1 MWMTQI
7 AMNQDTAGTP
17 GAQVLD
23 AVVIGAGFG
32 GIYQLYRLLKDGLQ
46 VRSFE
51 AAGGV
56 GGVWYWNRY
65 PGARV
70 DSHFPHY
77 QYWFSKEL
85 WDEGDWKETFPAQP
99 EIEQYINHVVDKFDL
114 RRHITFNTRVTSA
127 IYDTQ
132 RGTWTVSTDSGEQVV
147 ARFVIFN
154 TGGLSE
160 AKVPPFAGHDSFA
173 GPSFHTSRWP
183 REGVEL
189 KGKRVAVFGTAATGI
204 QVIQTIAPIV
214 AHLTVFQR
222 TPNYAVAI
230 RNPKIEAADLQW
242 MRDSFESMRDKVR
255 WSRAGFVFPD
265 PPLFKDVPPE
275 QREAHLRMIWESGNL
290 SIWGN
295 TFADFQVNPEAMACV
310 TEFVRARIRERIA
323 DPTLAEKL
331 IPSDYSFGTRRV
343 PLENGYF
350 EAFSRD
356 NVTLVD
362 LRAEPVEYLDAQGI
376 KTSAAHYDVDL
387 IIYATGFDAGVG
399 AINKIDIRGVD
410 GVSLRDLWTKSLTT
424 TVGMQVHGFP
434 NLFMTMAPFAPAAAI
449 CNVPVCIDQQ
459 CDWIA
464 DAIGFVR
471 EKGLT
476 SIQPSAQTE
485 AKWMAHHEA
494 VSEPTLLAQNRN
506 SWYRREAEDG
516 SKRELIAY
524 LGGIPNY
531 RRVCDEMK
539 ASGFQGFELT

>member
-1 MWMTQI
+1 MKDEAIREESAQS
-7 AMNQDTAGTP
+7 GT
-17 GAQVLD
+17 QVLD

-32 GIYQLYRLLKDGLQ
+32 GVYQLYRLLKDGLK
-46 VRSFE
+46 VRAFE
-51 AAGGV
+51 AAPGV
-56 GGVWYWNRY
+56 GGVWFWNRY

-70 DSHFPHY
+70 DSHFPYY

-85 WDEGDWKETFPAQP
+85 WDEGEWTETFPAQP
-99 EIEQYINHVVDKFDL
+99 EIERYINHVVDKFDL
-114 RRHITFNTRVTSA
+114 RRHITFNTKVTRAVFDASSA
-127 IYDTQ
+127 
-132 RGTWTVSTDSGEQVV
+132 TWTVTTDTGETVN
-147 ARFVIFN
+147 ARFVVFN

-160 AKVPPFAGHDSFA
+160 PKVPPFPGHESFKGA
-173 GPSFHTSRWP
+173 SFHTSHWP
-183 REGVEL
+183 QEGVDL
-189 KGKRVAVFGTAATGI
+189 HGKRVAVFGTAATGI

-214 AHLTVFQR
+214 AQLTVFQR

-230 RNPKIEAADLQW
+230 RNPKIEATDLEW
-242 MRDSFESMRDKVR
+242 MRNSFETLRDEVR

-265 PPLFKDVPPE
+265 PPRFADVPAE
-275 QREAHLRMIWESGNL
+275 QREDHLRAIWNSGNL

-323 DPTLAEKL
+323 DPALAEKL

-356 NVTLVD
+356 NVSLVD
-362 LRAEPVEYLDAQGI
+362 LRQEPVECIDAAGI
-376 KTSAAHYDVDL
+376 KTRAAHYDVDL
-387 IIYATGFDAGVG
+387 VIYATGFDAGVG
-399 AINKIDIRGVD
+399 AINRIDIRGPG
-410 GVSLRDLWTKSLTT
+410 GVSLRDLWSQSLTT

-471 EKGLT
+471 SKGLK

-485 AKWMAHHEA
+485 ADWMAHHVA
-494 VSEPTLLAQNRN
+494 VSEPTLLAQNKD
-506 SWYRREAEDG
+506 SWYRREAPDG
-516 SKRELIAY
+516 TKRELIAY

-539 ASGFQGFELT
+539 ASGYQGFELT

>member
-1 MWMTQI
+1 MKDEAIREESAQS
-7 AMNQDTAGTP
+7 GT
-17 GAQVLD
+17 QVLD

-32 GIYQLYRLLKDGLQ
+32 GVYQLYRLLKDGLN
-46 VRSFE
+46 VRAFE
-51 AAGGV
+51 AAPGV
-56 GGVWYWNRY
+56 GGVWFWNRY

-70 DSHFPHY
+70 DSHFPYY

-85 WDEGDWKETFPAQP
+85 WDEGEWSETFPAQP
-99 EIEQYINHVVDKFDL
+99 EIERYINHVVDKFEL
-114 RRHITFNTRVTSA
+114 RRHITFNTKVTRAVFDASSA
-127 IYDTQ
+127 
-132 RGTWTVSTDSGEQVV
+132 TWTVTTDTGETVN
-147 ARFVIFN
+147 ARFVVFN
-154 TGGLSE
+154 TGGLSQP
-160 AKVPPFAGHDSFA
+160 KVPPLPGHESFKGA
-173 GPSFHTSRWP
+173 SFHTSHWP
-183 REGVEL
+183 QEGVDL
-189 KGKRVAVFGTAATGI
+189 HGKRVAVFGTAATGI

-214 AHLTVFQR
+214 SQLTVFQR

-230 RNPKIEAADLQW
+230 RNPKIEATDLEW
-242 MRDSFESMRDKVR
+242 MRNSFETLRDEVR

-265 PPLFKDVPPE
+265 PPRFADVPAE
-275 QREAHLRMIWESGNL
+275 QREDHLRAIWNSGNL

-323 DPTLAEKL
+323 DPALAEKL

-356 NVTLVD
+356 NVSLVD
-362 LRAEPVEYLDAQGI
+362 LREEPVECIDATGI
-376 KTSAAHYDVDL
+376 KTRAAHYDVDL

-399 AINKIDIRGVD
+399 AINRIDIRGPG
-410 GVSLRDLWTKSLTT
+410 GVSLRDLWSQSLTT

-471 EKGLT
+471 SKGLK

-485 AKWMAHHEA
+485 ADWMAHHVA
-494 VSEPTLLAQNRN
+494 VSEPTLLAQNKD
-506 SWYRREAEDG
+506 SWYRREAPDG
-516 SKRELIAY
+516 TKRELIAY

-539 ASGFQGFELT
+539 ASGYQGFELT

>member
-1 MWMTQI
+1 MKDEAIREESAQS
-7 AMNQDTAGTP
+7 GT
-17 GAQVLD
+17 QVLD

-32 GIYQLYRLLKDGLQ
+32 GVYQLYRLLKDGLK
-46 VRSFE
+46 VRAFE
-51 AAGGV
+51 AAPGV
-56 GGVWYWNRY
+56 GGVWFWNRY

-70 DSHFPHY
+70 DSHFPYY

-85 WDEGDWKETFPAQP
+85 WDEGEWTETFPAQP
-99 EIEQYINHVVDKFDL
+99 EIERYINHVVDKFDL
-114 RRHITFNTRVTSA
+114 RRHITFNTKVTRAVFDASSA
-127 IYDTQ
+127 
-132 RGTWTVSTDSGEQVV
+132 TWTVTTDTGETVN
-147 ARFVIFN
+147 ARFVVFN

-160 AKVPPFAGHDSFA
+160 PKVPPFPGHESFKGA
-173 GPSFHTSRWP
+173 SFHTSHWP
-183 REGVEL
+183 QEGVDL
-189 KGKRVAVFGTAATGI
+189 HGKRVAVFGTAATGI

-214 AHLTVFQR
+214 AQLTVFQR

-230 RNPKIEAADLQW
+230 RNPKIEATDLEW
-242 MRDSFESMRDKVR
+242 MRNSFETLRDEVR

-265 PPLFKDVPPE
+265 PPRFADVPAE
-275 QREAHLRMIWESGNL
+275 QREDHLRAIWNSGNL

-323 DPTLAEKL
+323 DPALAEKL

-356 NVTLVD
+356 NVSLVD
-362 LRAEPVEYLDAQGI
+362 LRQEPVECIDAAGI
-376 KTSAAHYDVDL
+376 KTRAAHYDVDL

-399 AINKIDIRGVD
+399 AINRIDIRGPG
-410 GVSLRDLWTKSLTT
+410 GVSLRDLWSQSLTT

-471 EKGLT
+471 SKGLK

-485 AKWMAHHEA
+485 ADWMAHHVA
-494 VSEPTLLAQNRN
+494 VSEPTLLAQNKD
-506 SWYRREAEDG
+506 SWYRREAPDG
-516 SKRELIAY
+516 TKRELIAY

-539 ASGFQGFELT
+539 ASGYQGFELT

>member
-1 MWMTQI
+1 MKDEAIRKESAQS
-7 AMNQDTAGTP
+7 GT
-17 GAQVLD
+17 QVLD

-32 GIYQLYRLLKDGLQ
+32 GVYQLYRLLKDGLN
-46 VRSFE
+46 VRAFE
-51 AAGGV
+51 AAPGV
-56 GGVWYWNRY
+56 GGVWFWNRY

-70 DSHFPHY
+70 DSHFPYY
-77 QYWFSKEL
+77 QYWFSKDL
-85 WDEGDWKETFPAQP
+85 WDEGEWSETFPAQP
-99 EIEQYINHVVDKFDL
+99 EIERYINHVVDKFDL
-114 RRHITFNTRVTSA
+114 RRHITFNTKVTRAVFDATSA
-127 IYDTQ
+127 
-132 RGTWTVSTDSGEQVV
+132 TWTVTTDTGETVN
-147 ARFVIFN
+147 ARFVVFN

-160 AKVPPFAGHDSFA
+160 PKVPPFSGHESFKGA
-173 GPSFHTSRWP
+173 SFHTSHWLQ
-183 REGVEL
+183 EGVDL
-189 KGKRVAVFGTAATGI
+189 QGKRVAVFGTAATGI

-230 RNPKIEAADLQW
+230 RNPKIESTDLEW
-242 MRDSFESMRDKVR
+242 MRNSFETLRDQVR

-265 PPLFKDVPPE
+265 PPRFADVPAE
-275 QREAHLRMIWESGNL
+275 QRESHLQAIWNSGNL

-323 DPTLAEKL
+323 DPALAEKL

-356 NVTLVD
+356 NVSLVD
-362 LRAEPVEYLDAQGI
+362 LRQEPVECIDATGI
-376 KTSAAHYDVDL
+376 KTRAAHYDVDL

-399 AINKIDIRGVD
+399 AINRIDIRGPG
-410 GVSLRDLWTKSLTT
+410 GVSLRDLWSQSLTT

-471 EKGLT
+471 SKGLK

-485 AKWMAHHEA
+485 AEWMAHHEA
-494 VSEPTLLAQNRN
+494 VSEPTLLAQNKD
-506 SWYRREAEDG
+506 SWYRREAPDG
-516 SKRELIAY
+516 TKRELIAY

-539 ASGFQGFELT
+539 ASGYQGFELT

>member
-1 MWMTQI
+1 MKDEAIREESAQS
-7 AMNQDTAGTP
+7 GT
-17 GAQVLD
+17 QVLD

-32 GIYQLYRLLKDGLQ
+32 GVYQLYRLLKDGLN
-46 VRSFE
+46 VRAFE
-51 AAGGV
+51 AAPGV
-56 GGVWYWNRY
+56 GGVWFWNRY

-70 DSHFPHY
+70 DSHFPYY

-85 WDEGDWKETFPAQP
+85 WDEGEWSETFPAQP
-99 EIEQYINHVVDKFDL
+99 EIERYINHVVDKFEL
-114 RRHITFNTRVTSA
+114 RRHITFNTKVTRAVFDASSA
-127 IYDTQ
+127 
-132 RGTWTVSTDSGEQVV
+132 TWTVTTDTGETVN
-147 ARFVIFN
+147 ARFVVFN
-154 TGGLSE
+154 TGGLSQP
-160 AKVPPFAGHDSFA
+160 KVPPFPGHESFKGA
-173 GPSFHTSRWP
+173 SFHTSHWP
-183 REGVEL
+183 QEGVDL
-189 KGKRVAVFGTAATGI
+189 HGKRVAVFGTAATGI

-214 AHLTVFQR
+214 SQLTVFQR

-230 RNPKIEAADLQW
+230 RNPKIEATDLEW
-242 MRDSFESMRDKVR
+242 MRNSFETLRDEVR

-265 PPLFKDVPPE
+265 PPRFADVPAE
-275 QREAHLRMIWESGNL
+275 QREAHLQAIWNSGNL

-323 DPTLAEKL
+323 DPALAEKL

-356 NVTLVD
+356 NVSLVD
-362 LRAEPVEYLDAQGI
+362 LREEPVECIDATGI
-376 KTSAAHYDVDL
+376 KTRAAHYDVDL

-399 AINKIDIRGVD
+399 AINRIDIRGPG
-410 GVSLRDLWTKSLTT
+410 GVSLRDLWSQSLTT

-471 EKGLT
+471 SKGLK

-485 AKWMAHHEA
+485 ADWMAHHVA
-494 VSEPTLLAQNRN
+494 VSEPTLLAQNKD
-506 SWYRREAEDG
+506 SWYRREAPDG
-516 SKRELIAY
+516 TKRELIAY

-539 ASGFQGFELT
+539 ASGYQGFELT

>member
-1 MWMTQI
+1 MKDEAIRKESAQS
-7 AMNQDTAGTP
+7 GT
-17 GAQVLD
+17 QVLD

-32 GIYQLYRLLKDGLQ
+32 GVYQLYRLLKDGLN
-46 VRSFE
+46 VRAFE
-51 AAGGV
+51 AAPGV
-56 GGVWYWNRY
+56 GGVWFWNRY

-70 DSHFPHY
+70 DSHFPYY

-85 WDEGDWKETFPAQP
+85 WDEGEWTETFPAQP
-99 EIEQYINHVVDKFDL
+99 EIERYINHVVDKFEL
-114 RRHITFNTRVTSA
+114 RRHITFNTKVTRAVFDASSA
-127 IYDTQ
+127 
-132 RGTWTVSTDSGEQVV
+132 TWTVTTDTGETVN
-147 ARFVIFN
+147 ARFVVFN

-160 AKVPPFAGHDSFA
+160 PKVPPFPGHESFKGA
-173 GPSFHTSRWP
+173 SFHTSHWP
-183 REGVEL
+183 KEGVDL
-189 KGKRVAVFGTAATGI
+189 HGKRVAVFGTAATGI

-214 AHLTVFQR
+214 SQLTVFQR

-230 RNPKIEAADLQW
+230 RNPKIEATDLEW
-242 MRDSFESMRDKVR
+242 MRNSFETLRDEVR

-265 PPLFKDVPPE
+265 PPRFADVPAE
-275 QREAHLRMIWESGNL
+275 QREAHLQAIWNSGNL

-323 DPTLAEKL
+323 DPALAEKL

-356 NVTLVD
+356 NVSLVD
-362 LRAEPVEYLDAQGI
+362 LREEPVECIDATGI
-376 KTSAAHYDVDL
+376 KTRAAHYDVDL

-399 AINKIDIRGVD
+399 AINRIDIRGPG
-410 GVSLRDLWTKSLTT
+410 GVSLRDLWSQSLTT

-471 EKGLT
+471 SKGLK

-485 AKWMAHHEA
+485 ADWMAHHVA
-494 VSEPTLLAQNRN
+494 VSEPTLLAQNKD
-506 SWYRREAEDG
+506 SWYRREAPDG
-516 SKRELIAY
+516 TKRELIAY

-539 ASGFQGFELT
+539 ASGYQGFELT

>member
-1 MWMTQI
+1 
-7 AMNQDTAGTP
+7 MNQLATQSKTSSGP
-17 GAQVLD
+17 EAQVLD

-32 GIYQLYRLLKDGLQ
+32 GIYQLYRLLKDGLS

-51 AAGGV
+51 AAPGV

-85 WDEGDWKETFPAQP
+85 WDEGDWQETFPAQP
-99 EIEQYINHVVDKFDL
+99 EIESYINRVVDKFDL

-127 IYDTQ
+127 VYDVQ
-132 RGTWTVSTDSGEQVV
+132 RGAWSVTTDQGEQVV
-147 ARFVIFN
+147 ARFVVFN

-160 AKVPPFAGHDSFA
+160 AKVPPFPGHDSFQ
-173 GPSFHTSRWP
+173 GRSFHTSRWP
-183 REGVEL
+183 KEGVDL
-189 KGKRVAVFGTAATGI
+189 QGKRVAVFGTAATGI
-204 QVIQTIAPIV
+204 QVIQTIAPKV

-230 RNPKIEAADLQW
+230 KNPKIKESDLQW
-242 MRDSFESMRDKVR
+242 MRESFEPMRDKVR

-265 PPLFKDVPPE
+265 PPLFKDVPAE
-275 QREAHLRMIWESGNL
+275 QREAHLRSIWESGNL

-295 TFADFQVNPEAMACV
+295 TFADFQMNPEAMACV
-310 TEFVRARIRERIA
+310 TEFVRARMRERIA
-323 DPTLAEKL
+323 DATLAEKL
-331 IPSDYSFGTRRV
+331 IPADYSFGTRRV

-350 EAFSRD
+350 EAFARD

-362 LRAEPVEYLDAQGI
+362 LRQEPVECFDARGI
-376 KTSAAHYDVDL
+376 KTNARYHEVDL

-399 AINKIDIRGVD
+399 AINRIDIRGVD
-410 GVSLRDLWTKSLTT
+410 GVSLRDRWARSLTT

-471 EKGLT
+471 KNGLT

-485 AKWMAHHEA
+485 AQWMTHHET
-494 VSEPTLLAQNRN
+494 VSEPTLLAQNKN

-516 SKRELIAY
+516 TKRELIAY
-524 LGGIPNY
+524 LGGIPHY
-531 RRVCDEMK
+531 RRVCDEMV
-539 ASGFQGFELT
+539 ASGFKGFELT

>member
-1 MWMTQI
+1 MKDEAIRKESAQS
-7 AMNQDTAGTP
+7 GT
-17 GAQVLD
+17 QVLD

-32 GIYQLYRLLKDGLQ
+32 GVYQLYRLLKDGLN
-46 VRSFE
+46 VRAFE
-51 AAGGV
+51 AAPGV
-56 GGVWYWNRY
+56 GGVWFWNRY

-70 DSHFPHY
+70 DSHFPYY

-85 WDEGDWKETFPAQP
+85 WDEGEWSETFPAQP
-99 EIEQYINHVVDKFDL
+99 EIERYINHVVDKFDL
-114 RRHITFNTRVTSA
+114 RRHITFNTKVTRAVFDASSA
-127 IYDTQ
+127 
-132 RGTWTVSTDSGEQVV
+132 TWTVTTDTGETVN

-160 AKVPPFAGHDSFA
+160 PKVPPFPGHESFKGA
-173 GPSFHTSRWP
+173 SFHTSHWP
-183 REGVEL
+183 QEGVDL
-189 KGKRVAVFGTAATGI
+189 HGKQVAVFGTAATGI

-230 RNPKIEAADLQW
+230 RNPKIESTDLEW
-242 MRDSFESMRDKVR
+242 MRNSFETLRDQVR

-265 PPLFKDVPPE
+265 PPRFADVPAE
-275 QREAHLRMIWESGNL
+275 QREAHLQAIWNSGNL

-323 DPTLAEKL
+323 DSALAEKL

-350 EAFSRD
+350 ETFSRD
-356 NVTLVD
+356 NVSLVD
-362 LRAEPVEYLDAQGI
+362 LRQEPVECVDATGI
-376 KTSAAHYDVDL
+376 KTRAAHYDVDL

-399 AINKIDIRGVD
+399 AINRIDIRGPG
-410 GVSLRDLWTKSLTT
+410 GVSLRDLWSQSLTT

-471 EKGLT
+471 SKGLK

-485 AKWMAHHEA
+485 ADWMAHHEA
-494 VSEPTLLAQNRN
+494 VSEPTLLAQNKD
-506 SWYRREAEDG
+506 SWYRREASDG
-516 SKRELIAY
+516 TKRELIAY

-539 ASGFQGFELT
+539 ASGYQGFELT